1 MFSTVFKWEVSAMKN
16 QVEER
21 TGQNEEQ
28 EACHHYWV
36 IEVANGPTSMGECK
50 YCNERREFQNAFPHL
65 QSPP

>member
-1 MFSTVFKWEVSAMKN
+1 MKN